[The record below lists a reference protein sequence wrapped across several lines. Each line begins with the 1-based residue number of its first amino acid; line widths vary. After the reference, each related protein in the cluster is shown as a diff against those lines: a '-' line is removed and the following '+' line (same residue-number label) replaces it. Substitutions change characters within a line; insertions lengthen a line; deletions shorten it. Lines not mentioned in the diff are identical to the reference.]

1 MLPFHTKRVL
11 LYRYRYLSCG
21 LTTVQ
26 YNIVKDNEHIVT
38 RSASKLGFEPQPL
51 RFHIKF
57 CICPSSC
64 PTLRFNITVITLMTL
79 QRPNIIQGETRFN
92 PRTSASEIWCTETE
106 VPELCANC
114 HF

>member
-38 RSASKLGFEPQPL
+38 RSASKLGYEPQHHL
-51 RFHIKF
+51 DF
-57 CICPSSC
+57 
-64 PTLRFNITVITLMTL
+64 TLYA
-79 QRPNIIQGETRFN
+79 RPPALPKI
-92 PRTSASEIWCTETE
+92 
-106 VPELCANC
+106 
-114 HF
+114 